1 MSKEKTIRELKEM
14 GKWSRDPQEMKTA
27 INELSA
33 RGDMALPALEEILNV
48 TAYED
53 IKAACVEAIK
63 AIKEEKKGKQ
73 EEGTVKKMKSE
84 AQVEEERGVAGKTET
99 VTTAS

>member
-1 MSKEKTIRELKEM
+1 MA
-14 GKWSRDPQEMKTA
+14 KWSRDPQEMKTA

-53 IKAACVEAIK
+53 IKSACIEAIK
-63 AIKEEKKGKQ
+63 AVKEEKKGKE
-73 EEGTVKKMKSE
+73 EEGTVKKTKSE
-84 AQVEEERGVAGKTET
+84 AQVEEERGPPARLEL
-99 VTTAS
+99 